1 MLLLV
6 LIYGL
11 PCAGVVLIV
20 NWNMS
25 PAVEYLGLQWLVI
38 GLPCAGGGAYCIM
51 NIGLIF
57 WDFLVFLM
65 FLRKF
70 LISLD
75 FV

>member
-1 MLLLV
+1 MACYWTTV
-6 LIYGL
+6 RR
-11 PCAGVVLIV
+11 
-20 NWNMS
+20 
-25 PAVEYLGLQWLVI
+25 
-38 GLPCAGGGAYCIM
+38 GGAYCIM

-75 FV
+75 FVDFFQFLLNLAFFLDFM